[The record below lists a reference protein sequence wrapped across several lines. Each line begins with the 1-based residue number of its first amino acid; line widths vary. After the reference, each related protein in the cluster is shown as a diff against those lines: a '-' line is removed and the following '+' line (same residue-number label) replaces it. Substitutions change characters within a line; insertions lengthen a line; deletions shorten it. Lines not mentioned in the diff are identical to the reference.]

1 MSLTEPACSRS
12 PPALQQGKTSHRGHR
27 LECLVRTPCESSVD
41 RTNENLSAW
50 SFLPRRHEGRGG
62 EADGGVGAPLQS
74 RQQEQPRSYDYPYT
88 SLKLC
93 PAAGLLTGQEQPAK
107 RGDRP
112 ASSCDTVVM
121 VYTTWLLTHTMVVWT
136 KLSSPCTYGRKLVR
150 REVCRGGGLE
160 DPFLPLLWLME
171 AAPRQPIVNE
181 RSFPTAVKILI
192 SLPTL
197 LTWMN
202 I

>member
-1 MSLTEPACSRS
+1 MSLTDPACSRS

-74 RQQEQPRSYDYPYT
+74 RQQEQPRSYDYPYP

-136 KLSSPCTYGRKLVR
+136 KLKLCMYIWQEARQTRGVSGWGTGRCLLPSPVINGSSATSANCQRKK
-150 REVCRGGGLE
+150 
-160 DPFLPLLWLME
+160 
-171 AAPRQPIVNE
+171 
-181 RSFPTAVKILI
+181 FPH
-192 SLPTL
+192 SSQ
-197 LTWMN
+197 N
-202 I
+202 FN